1 MMSLQRKDLIM
12 RKLDLTPGQGLVD
25 WGLNQCSTNW
35 DESVRDEAVRLWFLA
50 GMFPSVPA
58 GDLLNV
64 VLGTNGYS
72 IAESEGTFTLTT
84 PSSVRGQA

>member
-25 WGLNQCSTNW
+25 WGLSLRSTDW

-58 GDLLNV
+58 ADLLNI
-64 VLGTNGYS
+64 VLGTEGY
-72 IAESEGTFTLTT
+72 AVRESDCGFVLTT
-84 PSSVRGQA
+84 PNSDKE